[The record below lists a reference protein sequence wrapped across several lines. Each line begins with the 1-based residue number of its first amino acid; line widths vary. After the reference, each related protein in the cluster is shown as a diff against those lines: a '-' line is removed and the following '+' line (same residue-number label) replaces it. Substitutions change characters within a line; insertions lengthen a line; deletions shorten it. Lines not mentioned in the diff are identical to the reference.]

1 MSKNKENILLIG
13 GLLVFIFVVGGMVYF
28 MMNPEKTEINKYEV
42 VIDSL
47 NQENKK
53 LDSLYDMEKDKRSEV
68 RVLYKKVS
76 IKQELDS
83 LNNLKEDLLKLK
95 QEEPPLS
102 DSISADSLRSILIKQ
117 FNQ

>member
-1 MSKNKENILLIG
+1 MGKKENIFLTL
-13 GLLVFIFVVGGMVYF
+13 GLVAFVIAVGSMVYF
-28 MMNPEKTEINKYEV
+28 WLKPNETNLNRYEI

-53 LDSLYDMEKDKRSEV
+53 LDSLFDLEKDKKDQV
-68 RVLYKKVS
+68 RILYKRVS
-76 IKQELDS
+76 IKGELDS
-83 LNNLKEDLLKLK
+83 LKNLREDLEKLKL
-95 QEEPPLS
+95 EEPPLS